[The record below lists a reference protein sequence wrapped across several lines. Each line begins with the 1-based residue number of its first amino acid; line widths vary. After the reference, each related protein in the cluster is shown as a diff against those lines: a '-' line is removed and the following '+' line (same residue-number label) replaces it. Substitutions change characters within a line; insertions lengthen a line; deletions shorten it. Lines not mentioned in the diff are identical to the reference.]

1 MLTVEQNERLT
12 QTGPGTPMGDLL
24 RRYWWPIAASVD
36 MDEDPVQPVRI
47 LGEDLTLFR
56 SLKGEIGLIGKACA
70 HRAISLAYGI
80 PQENGLRCAYHGWT
94 YNIEG
99 KVVDMPF
106 EPACL
111 PLKVKAYQAQELG
124 GLIWAYLGPV
134 ESTPLLP
141 RLELLVRDDWNRSV
155 TFRPLP
161 CNWVQCNDNSLDP
174 VHFEHLH
181 GYFGDYWNRKH
192 GIDRKVRTAKHL
204 KIEFDVF
211 DYGIYKRRLL
221 EGDPID
227 ADDWVVGHPFIFPHT
242 LIQGVGDSYGL
253 QIRVPVDDTHTMHV
267 RYRGSP
273 MDAGRRAA
281 DRCPGAAP
289 RAPVRRLRARRVAR
303 CLTPGRGCLGGAGTP
318 QRPHQG
324 TPRHVGQGRHPL
336 PQAPHGE
343 HREGPAGRGPDV
355 HHSGHGGKRPVH
367 PRATRTGKRQ
377 DDYAVTTESVSA
389 SAETLSGPMSRNI
402 GR

>member
-1 MLTVEQNERLT
+1 VLTVEQNERLT
-12 QTGPGTPMGDLL
+12 QTGPGTPMGELL

-56 SLKGEIGLIGKACA
+56 SLRGEIGLIGKACA
-70 HRAISLAYGI
+70 HRAISLSYGI

-227 ADDWVVGHPFIFPHT
+227 SDDWVVGHPFIFPHT

-273 MDAGRRAA
+273 MGADAEPQTVVPVQHLELPYDAYGR
-281 DRCPGAAP
+281 
-289 RAPVRRLRARRVAR
+289 V
-303 CLTPGRGCLGGAGTP
+303 
-318 QRPHQG
+318 
-324 TPRHVGQGRHPL
+324 
-336 PQAPHGE
+336 E
-343 HREGPAGRGPDV
+343 WPDV
-355 HHSGHGGKRPVH
+355 SLQDEAAWVAQGPLSDRTKEHL
-367 PRATRTGKRQ
+367 ATSDKGVILYHKLLMENIEKVQRGEDPMFTIRDMEENVPYIHVQ
-377 DDYAVTTESVSA
+377 RERA
-389 SAETLSGPMSRNI
+389 SAKMITR
-402 GR
+402 